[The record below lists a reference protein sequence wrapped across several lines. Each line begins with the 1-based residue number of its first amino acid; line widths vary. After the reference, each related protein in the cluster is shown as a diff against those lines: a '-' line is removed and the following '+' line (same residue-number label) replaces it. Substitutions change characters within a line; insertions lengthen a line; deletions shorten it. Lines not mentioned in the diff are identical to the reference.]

1 MESLYSIDSARV
13 QSGKMHFDLI
23 IISFARGY
31 DCGLANF
38 SVKKMEMEIE
48 TWKRNSNNIHIAKA
62 CTHKSQLNW
71 A

>member
-23 IISFARGY
+23 IFSFARGY
-31 DCGLANF
+31 DFGLANF

-48 TWKRNSNNIHIAKA
+48 T
-62 CTHKSQLNW
+62 
-71 A
+71 